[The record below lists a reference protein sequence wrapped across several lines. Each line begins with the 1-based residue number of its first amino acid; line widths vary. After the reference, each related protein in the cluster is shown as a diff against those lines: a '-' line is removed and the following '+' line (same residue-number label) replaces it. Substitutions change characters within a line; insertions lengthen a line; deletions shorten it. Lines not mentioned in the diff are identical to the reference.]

1 MYIQVQLFILTSIIA
16 NLFSYLIVNLIPQ
29 SVYSHKYI
37 HGITRTYVTH
47 SELSLNF
54 FQNESKH
61 TVKVFLNYFK
71 VYFLNI

>member
-29 SVYSHKYI
+29 SVYNHKYI

-47 SELSLNF
+47 SELSLKF
-54 FQNESKH
+54 FFNL
-61 TVKVFLNYFK
+61 KVSIL
-71 VYFLNI
+71 